1 MYYKNDR
8 CMKLVKDLDKTS
20 SKKSEITD
28 KQAEEA
34 FKTIIS
40 WIGEDPNREGLL
52 ETPKRVV
59 KAFKEY
65 FKGYNEDPNK
75 ELIRTFG
82 DVEGYDDMVVEK
94 NITLESHCEHHM
106 APIIGVAHVAYIPNK
121 KVVGLSKL
129 ARTVEIFS
137 KRLQTQERLTMQIA
151 KTIMSALDAK
161 GVAVTIDAA
170 HQCMTARGIKKE
182 KATTVTNYFL
192 GSFKEDLS
200 FQNRYLR
207 YIAK

>member
-1 MYYKNDR
+1 MSYKNELN
-8 CMKLVKDLDKTS
+8 MKLVKDLDKSS
-20 SKKSEITD
+20 SKKPEVSD

-34 FKTIIS
+34 FKTILT
-40 WIGEDPNREGLL
+40 WIGEDPSREGLL
-52 ETPKRVV
+52 ETPRRVV

-65 FKGYNEDPNK
+65 FRGYNQDANEDLSK
-75 ELIRTFG
+75 TFG

-129 ARTVEIFS
+129 ARTVDIFS

-151 KTIMSALDAK
+151 KTLMNALDAK

-170 HQCMTARGIKKE
+170 HQCMTMRGIKKE

>member
-1 MYYKNDR
+1 MSCKNELN
-8 CMKLVKDLDKTS
+8 MKLVKDIDKSTS
-20 SKKSEITD
+20 NKAEVSD
-28 KQAEEA
+28 KQAEDA
-34 FKTIIS
+34 FKTILT
-40 WIGEDPNREGLL
+40 WIGEDPSREGLL

-65 FKGYNEDPNK
+65 FKGYKQDAK
-75 ELIRTFG
+75 ADLAKTFG

-129 ARTVEIFS
+129 ARTVDIFS

-151 KTIMSALDAK
+151 KTLMTALDAK
-161 GVAVTIDAA
+161 GVAVTIDAS
-170 HQCMTARGIKKE
+170 HQCMTMRGIKKE
-182 KATTVTNYFL
+182 KATTITNYFL

>member
-1 MYYKNDR
+1 MSYKNEQH
-8 CMKLVKDLDKTS
+8 MKLVKDIDKS
-20 SKKSEITD
+20 GSKKAEVTD
-28 KQAEEA
+28 LQAEEA
-34 FKTIIS
+34 FKTILT

-52 ETPKRVV
+52 ETPKRAV

-65 FKGYNEDPNK
+65 FKGYKQDANVDLSK
-75 ELIRTFG
+75 TFG

-129 ARTVEIFS
+129 ARTVDIFS

-151 KTIMSALDAK
+151 KTLMSALDAK

-170 HQCMTARGIKKE
+170 HQCMTMRGIKKE